1 MKNWIIAIIV
11 FILAIFAYILYR
23 IKSSKSAYVSDAYL
37 DQYTGNNTQYN
48 NVDYVNTLSG
58 LLSGGLVE
66 DAINKS
72 FIAKEEDFWEDPNF
86 WVRLSNTG
94 AGEQI
99 AQTGLNLVSDI
110 FGGLTSGFGLF

>member
-37 DQYTGNNTQYN
+37 DQYTGNNTQQYN
-48 NVDYVNTLSG
+48 ISDLTS
-58 LLSGGLVE
+58 LLYGGQQTTIE
-66 DAINKS
+66 Q
-72 FIAKEEDFWEDPNF
+72 DFWEDPNF
-86 WVRLSNTG
+86 WLRLSNTT
-94 AGEQI
+94 AGEQV
-99 AQTGLNLVSDI
+99 AQQGLDLVSDI